1 MTSEIKDSKKIN
13 SLSINVSRN
22 NPNNIIENEQNT
34 CKSSN
39 IETSDIKSQLDCP
52 SSLDEDLRSKILTKY
67 KNFQQ
72 ETGCTDEELLDLVM
86 DIETEKIEEEDL
98 DKFIERNDFGS
109 HDYWEKRYTESKTT
123 FEWYFKWNT
132 IERAIKPFLKG
143 RELVLNIG
151 CGNSEVS
158 EDMIKGDIETVVS
171 IDISQV
177 VIDQMSEKCKN
188 INNMYWYKM
197 DCTDMEFKDDLFD
210 IVFDKG
216 TFDAILCGD
225 NNMTNIRDSLCEI
238 WRVLKNG
245 GFFIEVTHSEPKKR
259 INILNCSGENWK
271 FHETRVIEGNS
282 NNGSHNTKNYYIY
295 ILEKIE
301 NAGNNIET
309 NK

>member
-1 MTSEIKDSKKIN
+1 MTSEIKDSKKN
-13 SLSINVSRN
+13 DSLSINVS
-22 NPNNIIENEQNT
+22 
-34 CKSSN
+34 
-39 IETSDIKSQLDCP
+39 P

-67 KNFQQ
+67 KYFQQ

-86 DIETEKIEEEDL
+86 DLETEKIGEEEL
-98 DKFIERNDFGS
+98 NKAIEKTDFGS
-109 HDYWEKRYTESKTT
+109 HDYWDKLYADSKTP
-123 FEWYFKWNT
+123 FEWYFKWDT

-143 RELVLNIG
+143 HEIVLNIG

-158 EDMIKGDIETVVS
+158 EDMIKGDIEIVVS
-171 IDISQV
+171 IDVSQT

-188 INNMYWYKM
+188 ISNMYWYKM

-225 NNMTNIRDSLCEI
+225 NNMANIRDSLCEI

-245 GFFIEVTHSEPKKR
+245 GFFIEITHTEPKNR
-259 INILNCSGENWK
+259 INLLKSSGENWK
-271 FHETRVIEGNS
+271 FHETRVIVGNS
-282 NNGSHNTKNYYIY
+282 NTGSQNTRNHYIY
-295 ILEKIE
+295 ILEKME
-301 NAGNNIET
+301 NAEDNAEI